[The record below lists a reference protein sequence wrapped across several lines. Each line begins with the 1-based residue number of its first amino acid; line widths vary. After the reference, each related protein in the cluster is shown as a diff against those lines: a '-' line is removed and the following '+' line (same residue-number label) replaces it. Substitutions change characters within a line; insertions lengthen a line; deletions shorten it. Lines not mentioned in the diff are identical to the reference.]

1 MSTIINARSP
11 YFIKFD
17 EESNVRFANISIFI
31 YSGVFTTAKPST
43 PTYTLTKYTRT
54 ASTQFVVF
62 DISSLIRDYLETEYF
77 TNAVDAVWVEVDAIL
92 KDETGS
98 QLGDVISSDYLAIDG
113 YGDFDEGANPRQSI
127 LPSVASFTPMVL
139 QSNTCIPFVRG
150 RDIKIPVFSE
160 TNPTA
165 TTDSTS
171 GMWEF
176 VDEFWNVEDSNWNDT
191 STTQSITDSN
201 NSADKIQYLNITT
214 DNAQTGDTITISS
227 TTGTAQSITLTL
239 EEICLP
245 KYENYRAIFYNK
257 FGALQSFWFPNKS
270 TTALKT
276 KSSTYKANTFSET
289 TMSYNQYKHNIKRFD
304 VLGNDSIKL
313 NTTLLNECLNEPI
326 EQLLM
331 AEQIWLEDEALKV
344 LPVVVKTANQERKI
358 GVNDKANIQYT
369 LDFDYAFDRIQ
380 NVR

>member
-1 MSTIINARSP
+1 M
-11 YFIKFD
+11 
-17 EESNVRFANISIFI
+17 
-31 YSGVFTTAKPST
+31 
-43 PTYTLTKYTRT
+43 
-54 ASTQFVVF
+54 
-62 DISSLIRDYLETEYF
+62 
-77 TNAVDAVWVEVDAIL
+77 
-92 KDETGS
+92 
-98 QLGDVISSDYLAIDG
+98 
-113 YGDFDEGANPRQSI
+113 
-127 LPSVASFTPMVL
+127 
-139 QSNTCIPFVRG
+139 
-150 RDIKIPVFSE
+150 
-160 TNPTA
+160 
-165 TTDSTS
+165 
-171 GMWEF
+171 
-176 VDEFWNVEDSNWNDT
+176 
-191 STTQSITDSN
+191 
-201 NSADKIQYLNITT
+201 
-214 DNAQTGDTITISS
+214 
-227 TTGTAQSITLTL
+227 
-239 EEICLP
+239 P

-344 LPVVVKTANQERKI
+344 LPVVVKTASQERKI